1 MFKISAVALALSAAL
16 SAQAMTAIE
25 DADLSQV
32 TGQDGVTIGGDLNIN
47 IGAFTWTDTDTNGG
61 SVSFNNISIKGMF
74 VQTIDVLN
82 KTAFVS
88 TVADS
93 VGARLGLTQADA
105 NAGKVAAKAISEGTA
120 PAAAIGAAVGAVP
133 GATAGGATAVAS
145 QLGALISGTY
155 DAFGAQT
162 GAAVYDNASDVVQ
175 FAFPNAKLD
184 SRLTPTIKIASITN
198 GNSTKSYGSLEIK
211 NLDLQGTKIWLFAH

>member
-82 KTAFVS
+82 RDTFVS
-88 TVADS
+88 
-93 VGARLGLTQADA
+93 
-105 NAGKVAAKAISEGTA
+105 
-120 PAAAIGAAVGAVP
+120 AVGA
-133 GATAGGATAVAS
+133 GMTARLLANGVAAADV
-145 QLGALISGTY
+145 GALVSTNLTNLVTY
-155 DAFGAQT
+155 G
-162 GAAVYDNASDVVQ
+162 VYDNVSDVVQ
-175 FAFPNAKLD
+175 FAFPNANLD
-184 SRLTPTIKIASITN
+184 GRLTPTIKIASITN

-211 NLDLQGTKIWLFAH
+211 NLDMQGTKIWLFAH

>member
-1 MFKISAVALALSAAL
+1 MFKISAVALALSAVAF
-16 SAQAMTAIE
+16 SASAMTSIE

-82 KTAFVS
+82 RATFVA
-88 TVADS
+88 TVGDS
-93 VGARLGLTQADA
+93 IAARLGYGAAD
-105 NAGKVAAKAISEGTA
+105 VAALHGT
-120 PAAAIGAAVGAVP
+120 GAA
-133 GATAGGATAVAS
+133 TANTGVIAAELGKLTAAS
-145 QLGALISGTY
+145 Y
-155 DAFGAQT
+155 DVFGAQT

-175 FAFPNAKLD
+175 FAFPNAGLNSK
-184 SRLTPTIKIASITN
+184 LTPTIKIASITN

-211 NLDLQGTKIWLFAH
+211 NLDMQGTKIWLFAH